1 MPGLAEDLR
10 LDDLIASGWTVEGP
24 TQVNSGGLRVV
35 LRYPFESPAEA
46 TDALSQIS
54 GPNGPLLNPALKR
67 TVDGRTAAAWL
78 RAAQHTPDT
87 SGVELLTFHGAKGRE
102 FSVVVIIGADRG
114 LLPHANARRQVRGS
128 A

>member
-1 MPGLAEDLR
+1 MWAADVLIESENDAQREVAGQVQEFLR
-10 LDDLIASGWTVEGP
+10 SAAAS
-24 TQVNSGGLRVV
+24 
-35 LRYPFESPAEA
+35 
-46 TDALSQIS
+46 
-54 GPNGPLLNPALKR
+54 

-114 LLPHANARRQVRGS
+114 LLPHANASSPAQL
-128 A
+128 